1 MVPIMETRK
10 GGTLDFVS
18 LDFKIMHEG
27 CTTAITNDLKDLVIR
42 MLYCHPFKDRG
53 YNWVVI
59 EAKSRDRSL
68 LGKYISTMKGHGKVK
83 AILETKHNVKNSSV
97 RLSLI
102 EGYDGMISS
111 LAYEM
116 GAIQKLETVQNG
128 EESWRIVLPAI
139 NRDTF
144 FDLIGLYGK
153 VVDFRIRQVDYCSPT
168 EIGSKLSRMER
179 QIVRV
184 AYDMGYFEFPKQVHL
199 KDIAEKTSLSIPTI
213 DEYIR
218 SSQRKILSFFIENF
232 TM

>member
-1 MVPIMETRK
+1 MVLGMETKK
-10 GGTLDFVS
+10 GGTLDFVR
-18 LDFKIMHEG
+18 LDFKITHDG
-27 CTTAITNDLKDLVIR
+27 CTTNITNDLSGLVIR

-59 EAKSRDRSL
+59 EAKSWDRSL
-68 LGKYISTMKGHGKVK
+68 LGKYIETMKRHGKVK

-116 GAIQKLETVQNG
+116 GAIQELETAQNG

-144 FDLIGLYGK
+144 FDLIRFYGK
-153 VVDFRIRQVDYCSPT
+153 VVDFRIRQVDYCNPT
-168 EIGSKLSRMER
+168 EVGSRLSNMEQR
-179 QIVRV
+179 IVRI
-184 AYDMGYFEFPKQVHL
+184 AYDMGYFEFPKHVHL
-199 KDIAEKTSLSIPTI
+199 KDIAERTSLSIPTI